1 VAGFCKRES
10 FVCKCWDKEDFA
22 PYHTICFLC
31 QGSAE
36 KYLKAYLISQ
46 GWELKKIHDLKEL
59 VGYALNYDQSFG
71 ELFPLAEVLNRYIA
85 EGRYPGDLPFENIGE
100 NEAKE
105 AIEAAEKIE
114 QFVLGKLMAVDQAN
128 LNNLNQ
134 PSPDGTPSTSQ

>member
-1 VAGFCKRES
+1 M
-10 FVCKCWDKEDFA
+10 
-22 PYHTICFLC
+22 C

-36 KYLKAYLISQ
+36 KYLKAYLISE

-59 VGYALNYDQSFG
+59 VGYALNYDQSFD

-85 EGRYPGDLPFENIGE
+85 EGRYPGDLPFESIGE

-114 QFVLGKLMAVDQAN
+114 QFVLEKLGAAD
-128 LNNLNQ
+128 Q
-134 PSPDGTPSTSQ
+134 PSK